1 MLRNVMMCAYLFLFV
16 SQGFSQFFIR
26 GVVSDSGGTPL
37 LGANVFLKEIE
48 MGVSTGSNGN
58 YTISVP
64 KKGSY
69 TFSATF
75 LGYAAKD
82 TTVDVSENL
91 ELNFLLTSQAIIGED
106 VMVRGTRA
114 GYSDPY
120 SFTTHNRQE
129 IQQVLIGQE
138 APFIL
143 ERLSPSVVSYS
154 ESGSAYA
161 NYAFF
166 SLRGIDQTRVN
177 ITLNG
182 VPLNDMIDQGVF
194 FSNFPDFSNNIE
206 SVQVQ
211 RGVGTTSNGTASYA
225 GSVSYETGFIAK
237 PKPSAEIQLVA
248 GSFGT
253 YRGSMGVETGVMAN
267 KMAFSASFTT
277 TSSEGYRH
285 HTQSDARSFYGS
297 AAYFGLRDNLKV
309 NAFIGRSQN
318 GLAYLPAAL
327 SDIENDPKTNYL
339 NENDRDDFGQWF
351 VQALHTH
358 KFNNQLNLVTGLYY
372 QGAGGDYFYSWTDS
386 AGIYQINY
394 PLRNDHVGLISTV
407 NYSTVEKR
415 FNLNTGIHA
424 YRFERKNWEQ
434 LMPDKEN
441 PYYSES
447 SQKDEISIF
456 GKASQVFGSIT
467 FFADVQMRIVQL
479 RITPDKVLLPNEPD
493 VQKEWFFVNPKA
505 GMNYR
510 INPSQLL
517 YLSFG
522 RTGREPTKVDL
533 FGGFQLNASNLP
545 YVQNDSVK
553 PEFVNDLEL
562 GWKLKSTALTLE
574 CNVFY
579 MDFTNEIAPI
589 GEFVEE
595 GFLQLRKNMEQSVRT
610 GVEALFL
617 VDLFDHFQLQA
628 NGTWLYS
635 RIEKYVPTDG
645 VEYNNVA
652 PSLSPQWIGNGTLSY
667 SFLKRFTAALSGRY
681 QGNYY
686 LEPTN
691 DARFKAPSSFVT
703 NASVMAKLTKN
714 IQFDFFLNNLF
725 NAQYF
730 NSGAPVDTD
739 WDGAFDEP
747 GYFVQPPRNF
757 YIKMQ
762 MNF

>member
-16 SQGFSQFFIR
+16 SQTFSQFFIR
-26 GVVSDSGGTPL
+26 GVISDSAGTPL

-48 MGVSTGSNGN
+48 TGVSTGSNGS
-58 YTISVP
+58 YSLSVP
-64 KKGSY
+64 KQGRY
-69 TFSATF
+69 TLSVTF
-75 LGYAAKD
+75 LGYAEKD
-82 TTVDVSENL
+82 TTIDISENIK
-91 ELNFLLTSQAIIGED
+91 LNLSLSNQAIIGED

-120 SFTTHNRQE
+120 SFTTHTRAE
-129 IQQVLIGQE
+129 IQQVLVGQE
-138 APFIL
+138 APFLL

-177 ITLNG
+177 ISLNG

-194 FSNFPDFSNNIE
+194 FSNFPDFSNNVE

-211 RGVGTTSNGTASYA
+211 RGVGTTANGTASYA
-225 GSVSYETGFIAK
+225 GSISYETGFIAK
-237 PKPSAEIQLVA
+237 PKPSTEIQLVA

-253 YRGSMGVETGVMAN
+253 YRGSMGIETGVMEN
-267 KMAFSASFTT
+267 KMAFSARFTT
-277 TSSEGYRH
+277 LSSDGYRY
-285 HTQSDARSFYGS
+285 HTQSDAKSFYGS
-297 AAYFGLRDNLKV
+297 AAYFGSRDNLKV

-327 SDIENDPKTNYL
+327 SDIEIDPKTNYL

-358 KFNNQLNLVTGLYY
+358 KFSSQINLVTGLYY

-386 AGIYQINY
+386 AGTYQINY
-394 PLRNDHVGLISTV
+394 PLRNDHVGLISTM
-407 NYSTVEKR
+407 NYSSVEKG
-415 FNLNTGIHA
+415 FNLNTGIHV
-424 YRFERKNWEQ
+424 YRFDRKNWEQ
-434 LMPDKEN
+434 LMPDQQN
-441 PYYSES
+441 PYYTER

-456 GKASQVFGSIT
+456 AKASQMLGSFT
-467 FFADVQMRIVQL
+467 FFADVQSRLVQL
-479 RITPDKVLLPNEPD
+479 RISPDKVLLPNEAD
-493 VQKEWFFVNPKA
+493 VKKEYFFVNPKA
-505 GMNYR
+505 GINYR
-510 INPSQLL
+510 INPTQLL

-533 FGGFQLNASNLP
+533 FGGFQLNASNLT
-545 YVQNDSVK
+545 YVLNDSVK

-562 GWKLKSTALTLE
+562 GWKVKTTALALE

-579 MDFTNEIAPI
+579 MDFINEIAPI

-595 GFLQLRKNMEQSVRT
+595 GFLQLRKNMEQSMRS
-610 GVEALFL
+610 GVEALFA
-617 VDLFDHFQLQA
+617 VDFLSHFQLQA

-635 RIEKYVPTDG
+635 RIERYVPADG
-645 VEYNNVA
+645 VEYHNVTPA
-652 PSLSPQWIGNGTLSY
+652 LSPQWIGNGTISY
-667 SFLKRFTAALSGRY
+667 SFLKRFTAALGGRY
-681 QGNYY
+681 QGSYY
-686 LEPTN
+686 LEPAN
-691 DARFKAPSSFVT
+691 DKRFKAPSSFVT

-714 IQFDFFLNNLF
+714 LQLDFFINNLLDT
-725 NAQYF
+725 QYF

-739 WDGAFDEP
+739 WDGLFDEP

-757 YIKMQ
+757 YIKMT
-762 MNF
+762 MKI